1 MEIPEKLEPILLEND
16 EIWVHPFRNMDVY
29 AIDLIAQDIFEIFS
43 DPLVLKYS
51 PEKIIKSLQEAYQY
65 SISKNPY

>member
-1 MEIPEKLEPILLEND
+1 
-16 EIWVHPFRNMDVY
+16 MDVY